1 MLNIIAVESSSKS
14 KKKHLCFTKVECM
27 EEYFS
32 LVKEK
37 EKQFTANFAS
47 CKSLLP
53 YKSNDISWVYILSPF
68 FANIVTIDELKDWKK
83 EPNTN
88 SLAKLWT
95 LNSCFITYR
104 KTWITCAQDSP
115 VNWTWLVELNHL

>member
-14 KKKHLCFTKVECM
+14 KKKHLCFIKVECM

-32 LVKEK
+32 LVNEK

-53 YKSNDISWVYILSPF
+53 
-68 FANIVTIDELKDWKK
+68 
-83 EPNTN
+83 
-88 SLAKLWT
+88 
-95 LNSCFITYR
+95 
-104 KTWITCAQDSP
+104 
-115 VNWTWLVELNHL
+115 